1 MKFPFYIAKRY
12 LFSASKN
19 NAINIITAISSLGII
34 AGTMA
39 MFVVLSVF
47 SGLKDFSLSFTND
60 FDPQLKVESNMGK
73 TFFLSEEQEKKLSEI
88 KGVQNYS
95 KIIEEKALFTF
106 NGKDQL
112 AFIKGVDSNFVK
124 VTSIENT
131 IFQGEWLDHDSYQ
144 VVIGSGIAQKLS
156 VGLFD
161 FNNVF
166 EAFVVRPGKGAFEN
180 PDNAFNKIQLNPIG
194 FYFLNE
200 DLNQKYVFC
209 DLEVAQE
216 LLELKS
222 NQITNI
228 EFKLSEKHNESE
240 IRENLKTILG
250 ADIVI
255 KNRGQLNESLYR
267 MLNTENLILYLILT
281 LVLIVTLF
289 TLIGALIMMIIDK
302 KTNLKTLFNLGT
314 SIQNLRFIFLTQGF
328 LICIIGGL
336 LGIFLG
342 SIVILLQLK
351 YELFMITPS
360 LAYPVVF
367 SLKNILLTL
376 GTISLLGLLSSWI
389 ASSRV
394 NKKLLE

>member
-47 SGLKDFSLSFTND
+47 SGLKDFSLSFSND
-60 FDPQLKVESNMGK
+60 FDPQLKVESNLGK
-73 TFFLSEEQEKKLSEI
+73 TFYLSEEQEKKLSEI
-88 KGVQNYS
+88 KGIQNFS

-112 AFIKGVDSNFVK
+112 AFIKGVDSNFVR

-166 EAFVVRPGKGAFEN
+166 EAFVVRPGKGAIEN

-314 SIQNLRFIFLTQGF
+314 SIQNLRSIFLTQGF

-367 SLKNILLTL
+367 SFKNILLTL

>member
-1 MKFPFYIAKRY
+1 
-12 LFSASKN
+12 
-19 NAINIITAISSLGII
+19 
-34 AGTMA
+34 

-47 SGLKDFSLSFTND
+47 SGLKDFSLSFSND
-60 FDPQLKVESNMGK
+60 FDPQLKVESNLGK
-73 TFFLSEEQEKKLSEI
+73 TFYLSEEQEKKLSEI
-88 KGVQNYS
+88 KGIQNFS

-112 AFIKGVDSNFVK
+112 AFIKGVDSNFVR

-166 EAFVVRPGKGAFEN
+166 EAFVVRPGKGAIEN

-314 SIQNLRFIFLTQGF
+314 SIQNLRSIFLTQGF

-367 SLKNILLTL
+367 SFKNILLTL